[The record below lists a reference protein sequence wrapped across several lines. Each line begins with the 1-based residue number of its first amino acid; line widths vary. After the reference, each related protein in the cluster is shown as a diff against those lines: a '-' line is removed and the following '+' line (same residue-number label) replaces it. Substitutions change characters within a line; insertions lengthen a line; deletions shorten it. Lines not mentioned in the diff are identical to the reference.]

1 MTVLLVV
8 FETWIYAI
16 LSKCWRRSPFMGHF
30 LVLLRNDIRLQGP
43 FWSVRNLIIFRLLYL
58 IQILSHLRRC
68 ALSLLFCLLHY
79 LSFTSNILERSQ
91 ILFDAIL
98 NQLILYYRCQCILT
112 PLVKSIYFCKIC
124 RYFHW
129 IIVFLDFQLYFSKS
143 NISIESISYYPC
155 LTRISMK
162 RIT

>member
-1 MTVLLVV
+1 
-8 FETWIYAI
+8 
-16 LSKCWRRSPFMGHF
+16 MGHF
-30 LVLLRNDIRLQGP
+30 LVLLRNDIRLQGS

-58 IQILSHLRRC
+58 IQILSDLRRC
-68 ALSLLFCLLHY
+68 TLSLLFCLLHY
-79 LSFTSNILERSQ
+79 LSFTANILERSQ

-98 NQLILYYRCQCILT
+98 NQLILYYRCQGILT

-143 NISIESISYYPC
+143 NINIESKSYYPC